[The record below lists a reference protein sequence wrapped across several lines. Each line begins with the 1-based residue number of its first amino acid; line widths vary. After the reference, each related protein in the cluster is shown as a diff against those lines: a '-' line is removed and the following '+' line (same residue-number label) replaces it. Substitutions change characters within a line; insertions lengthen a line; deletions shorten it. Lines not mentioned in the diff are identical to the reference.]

1 MNELPAAE
9 NWLHDKLASDGEI
22 ASVVGTK
29 IYKYA
34 LPQGLTNPYPCIL
47 YSLASDS
54 DFQGLGTVRILT
66 RPLYLVKVISRGS
79 PSSLVNLAADRI
91 DEIVGK
97 TTKDTFISTAGDM
110 FAVSSRREAAV
121 QFMERD
127 PAVAGNLYFHL
138 GGLYRLEVFSLG
150 RKVVEMNDS
159 VSLNDAVNIA

>member
-9 NWLHDKLASDGEI
+9 NWLHDKLAGDAEI
-22 ASVVGTK
+22 ASIVLDR

-34 LPQGLTNPYPCIL
+34 LPQSPIYPLIT
-47 YSLASDS
+47 YSLASDT
-54 DFQGLGTVRILT
+54 DFQGLGTVRIIT
-66 RPLYLVKVISRGS
+66 RPLYLVKVISKNA

-97 TTKDTFISTAGDM
+97 TTKDTFISTAGDV

-121 QFMERD
+121 QFTERD
-127 PAVAGNLYFHL
+127 PSVAGTIYFHL

-150 RKVVEMNDS
+150 RKIVDLNDA
-159 VSLNDAVNIA
+159 VSLNDSIAVT

>member
-9 NWLHDKLASDGEI
+9 NWLHDKLANDSEI
-22 ASVVGTK
+22 ASIVLDR

-34 LPQGLTNPYPCIL
+34 LPQKPIYPLIT

-66 RPLYLVKVISRGS
+66 RPLYLVKVISKGS
-79 PSSLVNLAADRI
+79 PSSLVNLAADRV
-91 DEIVGK
+91 DEIIGK

-127 PAVAGNLYFHL
+127 PSLAGNLYFHL

-150 RKVVEMNDS
+150 RKVVDMGDS
-159 VSLNDAVNIA
+159 VSLNDSISVV

>member
-9 NWLHDKLASDGEI
+9 NWLHDKLAGDGEI
-22 ASVVGTK
+22 ASVVGAR

-34 LPQGLTNPYPCIL
+34 LPQSPIYPL
-47 YSLASDS
+47 VVYSLASDS

-66 RPLYLVKVISRGS
+66 RPLYLVKVISRGA
-79 PSSLVNLAADRI
+79 PSSLVNLAADRV

-127 PAVAGNLYFHL
+127 PAVAGTLYFHL

-150 RKVVEMNDS
+150 RKVVEMNDA
-159 VSLNDAVNIA
+159 VNLNDAVNVA

>member
-9 NWLHDKLASDGEI
+9 NWIHDKLASDSEI
-22 ASVVGTK
+22 ASIVIDR

-34 LPQGLTNPYPCIL
+34 LPQSPIYPLIV

-54 DFQGLGTVRILT
+54 DFQGLGTVRIIT
-66 RPLYLVKVISRGS
+66 RPLYLIKVISRGA

-97 TTKDTFISTAGDM
+97 TTKDTFTSTAGDA

-127 PAVAGNLYFHL
+127 PAAAGTLYFHL
-138 GGLYRLEVFSLG
+138 GGLYRLDVFSLG
-150 RKVVEMNDS
+150 RKVIGLNDS
-159 VSLNDAVNIA
+159 VSLHDSVTVS

>member
-1 MNELPAAE
+1 VNELPAAE
-9 NWLHDKLASDGEI
+9 NWLHDKLANDDEI
-22 ASVVGTK
+22 ASIVLDR

-34 LPQGLTNPYPCIL
+34 LPQKPIYPLIT

-66 RPLYLVKVISRGS
+66 RPLYLVKVISKGS
-79 PSSLVNLAADRI
+79 PSSLVNLAADRV
-91 DEIVGK
+91 DEIIGK

-127 PAVAGNLYFHL
+127 PALAGNLYFHL

-150 RKVVEMNDS
+150 RKIVEMNDS
-159 VSLNDAVNIA
+159 VSLNDAVNVV

>member
-22 ASVVGTK
+22 TSVVGGR

-34 LPQGLTNPYPCIL
+34 LPQSPIYPLVI

-54 DFQGLGTVRILT
+54 DFQGLGTVRILA

-97 TTKDTFISTAGDM
+97 TTKDSFISTAGDM

-127 PAVAGNLYFHL
+127 PTVAGTLYFHL

-150 RKVVEMNDS
+150 RKVVEMGDS
-159 VSLNDAVNIA
+159 VNLNDAVNVV

>member
-9 NWLHDKLASDGEI
+9 NWIHDKLASDSEI
-22 ASVVGTK
+22 TSVVGGR

-34 LPQGLTNPYPCIL
+34 LPQSPIYPLIV

-54 DFQGLGTVRILT
+54 DFQGLGTVRIIT
-66 RPLYLVKVISRGS
+66 RPLYLIKVISRGS
-79 PSSLVNLAADRI
+79 PSPLVNLAADRI

-127 PAVAGNLYFHL
+127 PQVAGAIYFHL
-138 GGLYRLEVFSLG
+138 GGLYRLDVFSLG
-150 RKVVEMNDS
+150 RKVMD
-159 VSLNDAVNIA
+159 LNDTVSIRDSISLA

>member
-9 NWLHDKLASDGEI
+9 NWLHDKLASDSEI
-22 ASVVGTK
+22 ASVVSAR

-34 LPQGLTNPYPCIL
+34 LPQSPIYPLVI

-66 RPLYLVKVISRGS
+66 RPLYLVKVISKGS

-97 TTKDTFISTAGDM
+97 TTKDTFVSTAGDM

-127 PAVAGNLYFHL
+127 PALAGNLYFHL
-138 GGLYRLEVFSLG
+138 GGLYRLEIFSLG
-150 RKVVEMNDS
+150 RKVVDMGDSVNLNDS
-159 VSLNDAVNIA
+159 ISVV

>member
-9 NWLHDKLASDGEI
+9 NWIHDKLAGDSEI
-22 ASVVGTK
+22 ASVVGARV
-29 IYKYA
+29 YKYA
-34 LPQGLTNPYPCIL
+34 LPQSPIYPLIT

-66 RPLYLVKVISRGS
+66 RPLYLIKVISKGA

-97 TTKDTFISTAGDM
+97 VVKDSFVSTAGDV

-127 PAVAGNLYFHL
+127 PTVAGTIYFHL
-138 GGLYRLEVFSLG
+138 GGLYRLELFSLG
-150 RKVVEMNDS
+150 SKVVE
-159 VSLNDAVNIA
+159 LNDAVTLNDAVSAV

>member
-9 NWLHDKLASDGEI
+9 NWLHDKLANDSEI
-22 ASVVGTK
+22 TSVVGGR

-34 LPQGLTNPYPCIL
+34 LPQSPIYPLVI

-97 TTKDTFISTAGDM
+97 TTKDSFISTAGDM

-127 PAVAGNLYFHL
+127 PTVQGTLYFHL

-150 RKVVEMNDS
+150 RKVVEMGDS
-159 VSLNDAVNIA
+159 VNLNDAVNVV

>member
-1 MNELPAAE
+1 VNELPAAE
-9 NWLHDKLASDGEI
+9 NWLHDKLAGDAEI
-22 ASVVGTK
+22 ASIVLDR

-34 LPQGLTNPYPCIL
+34 LPQSPIYPLIT
-47 YSLASDS
+47 YSLASDT
-54 DFQGLGTVRILT
+54 DFQGLGTVRIIT
-66 RPLYLVKVISRGS
+66 RPLYLVKVISKNA

-121 QFMERD
+121 QFTERD
-127 PAVAGNLYFHL
+127 SSVAGTIYFHL

-150 RKVVEMNDS
+150 RKIVDLNDV
-159 VSLNDAVNIA
+159 VSLNDSIAVT

>member
-9 NWLHDKLASDGEI
+9 NWLHDKLMGDSEI
-22 ASVVGTK
+22 FNVVAGR

-34 LPQGLTNPYPCIL
+34 LPQSPIYPLIV
-47 YSLASDS
+47 YSLASDT

-66 RPLYLVKVISRGS
+66 RPLYLVKVISRGA
-79 PSSLVNLAADRI
+79 PSSLVNLAADRV

-97 TTKDTFISTAGDM
+97 VTKDSFTSTAGDM
-110 FAVSSRREAAV
+110 YAVSSRREAAI

-127 PAVAGNLYFHL
+127 PAAAGTLYFHL

-150 RKVVEMNDS
+150 RKVVDVTDTVSLNDS
-159 VSLNDAVNIA
+159 VSLA

>member
-9 NWLHDKLASDGEI
+9 NWLHDKLVADTEI
-22 ASVVGTK
+22 AAVVAARV
-29 IYKYA
+29 YKYA
-34 LPQGLTNPYPCIL
+34 LPQSPIYPLIV
-47 YSLASDS
+47 YSLAADS

-66 RPLYLVKVISRGS
+66 RPLYLVKVISKGS

-97 TTKDTFISTAGDM
+97 TTKDTFTSTAGDM

-127 PAVAGNLYFHL
+127 PAVAGTLYFHL

-150 RKVVEMNDS
+150 RKVMD
-159 VSLNDAVNIA
+159 LNDAVGLSDSVSVA